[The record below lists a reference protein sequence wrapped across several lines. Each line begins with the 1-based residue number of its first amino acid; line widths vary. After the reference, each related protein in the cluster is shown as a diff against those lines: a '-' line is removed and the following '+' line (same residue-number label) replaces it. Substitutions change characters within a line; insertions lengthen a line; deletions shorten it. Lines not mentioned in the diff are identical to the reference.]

1 MTRVAGAA
9 NIDLFAY
16 SVLGSTND
24 EARRLARLGARGPL
38 AVWTAEQPGG
48 RGRSGRS
55 WSGTRGNLMVS
66 LLLHPARP
74 PAEAG
79 SMALA
84 AGLAVA
90 DCARSWGKDA
100 RIKWP
105 NDILLEDSKLAGVLL
120 EAGSNGG
127 RLDWMAVGV
136 GLNLAEA
143 PALDRRTACIGPHV
157 SVEAALER
165 IVEAVLRRYRQWL
178 DGGFAAVHEEW
189 LERAAWLGR
198 AVRVGEGEGAV
209 EGIMRTVDADGS
221 LVLADAAGAE
231 RRLAA
236 GEVFPLEV
244 RCC

>member
-1 MTRVAGAA
+1 MNQVAGVA

-24 EARRLARLGARGPL
+24 EARRLAGLSRRGPL

-48 RGRSGRS
+48 RGRSGRN
-55 WSGTRGNLMVS
+55 WAGPRGNLMVS
-66 LLLHPARP
+66 LLLHPDRA

-79 SMALA
+79 SMSLV
-84 AGLAVA
+84 AGLAIA
-90 DCARSWGKDA
+90 DCVRKWGKDA

-105 NDILLEDSKLAGVLL
+105 NDVLLEDAKLAGVLV

-127 RLDWMAVGV
+127 RLDWMIVGI

-143 PALDRRTACIGPHV
+143 PVLDRSTACIGPDV
-157 SVEAALER
+157 PVEAALER
-165 IVEAVLRRYRQWL
+165 VVEAVLQRYREWL
-178 DGGFAAVHEEW
+178 AGGFPALREEW

-198 AVRVGEGEGAV
+198 IVRVGEGQGAV
-209 EGIMRTVDADGS
+209 EGSMRTVDPDGS
-221 LVLADAAGAE
+221 LVLCDSAGVE

-236 GEVFPLEV
+236 GEVLLLEV
-244 RCC
+244 

>member
-1 MTRVAGAA
+1 MSALLAAAG
-9 NIDLFAY
+9 IELFAY

-24 EARRLARLGARGPL
+24 EARRLAGTGECGPL

-48 RGRSGRS
+48 RGRVGRN
-55 WSGTRGNLMVS
+55 WAGTRGNLMVS
-66 LLLHPARP
+66 LLLHPDRA

-84 AGLAVA
+84 AGLAVV
-90 DCARSWGKDA
+90 DCAREWGRDA

-105 NDILLEDSKLAGVLL
+105 NDVLLEDAKLAGVLV
-120 EAGSNGG
+120 EAGSKGQK
-127 RLDWMAVGV
+127 LDWMAVGI

-143 PALDRRTACIGPHV
+143 PVLDRPTACIGPDIP
-157 SVEAALER
+157 VEAALVR
-165 IVEAVLRRYRQWL
+165 VVEAVLQRYREWL
-178 DGGFAAVHEEW
+178 GGGFPAVRDEW

-198 AVRVGEGEGAV
+198 TVRVGEGQGAV

-221 LVLADAAGAE
+221 LVVCDAAGVE

-244 RCC
+244 

>member
-1 MTRVAGAA
+1 MVGAA
-9 NIDLFAY
+9 DIDLFAY

-24 EARRLARLGARGPL
+24 EARRLAGSKMRGPL

-48 RGRSGRS
+48 RGRSGRN
-55 WSGTRGNLMVS
+55 WTGTRGNLMVS
-66 LLLHPARP
+66 LLLHPDRA

-79 SMALA
+79 SMALV

-90 DCARSWGKDA
+90 DCARSWGKNA

-105 NDILLEDSKLAGVLL
+105 NDVLLEDAKLAGILV

-127 RLDWMAVGV
+127 KLDWVILGI

-143 PALDRRTACIGPHV
+143 PALGRPTACIGADVP
-157 SVEAALER
+157 VEAALEQV
-165 IVEAVLRRYRQWL
+165 VEAVLRRYREWL
-178 DGGFAAVHEEW
+178 YGGFRAVREEW

-198 AVRVGEGEGAV
+198 TVRIGEGQGAV
-209 EGIMRTVDADGS
+209 EGIMQTVDPDGS
-221 LVLADAAGAE
+221 LVVCDATGVE

-244 RCC
+244 